1 MVEMVQD
8 RDVFTIQI
16 VSDLPSYLPIASLFK
31 CDVWHSC
38 AVIYQLQAFSNAM
51 FGTVVQKLT

>member
-1 MVEMVQD
+1 MVQD

-38 AVIYQLQAFSNAM
+38 AEADMNLTDVEHGVVPLRQLSF
-51 FGTVVQKLT
+51 